1 MHTAYGPL
9 AYTHIQPILTLLLL
23 LYLLLSLFSER
34 VSAIAENNSSAA
46 AAASEQTAAAQ
57 AQLTE
62 GAAERDGLVF
72 LTNKYYDMLTKQQ
85 VRGYSLVLLHSTTLI
100 TAVSLSAY
108 V

>member
-1 MHTAYGPL
+1 
-9 AYTHIQPILTLLLL
+9 
-23 LYLLLSLFSER
+23 

-57 AQLTE
+57 AQLKE

-85 VRGYSLVLLHSTTLI
+85 VCMCPLLLSLH
-100 TAVSLSAY
+100 
-108 V
+108 